1 MADIDR
7 VAQEIMRLGKIG
19 RMMPPAW
26 DGAKISHPVSTH
38 EGIHLGR
45 ILPGRGLYLDCD
57 LKYLGINKELPHVYQ
72 KTRVSKLFDVL
83 KNEKHAI
90 LAAGLIG
97 SAILF
102 PRTLPANLMMA
113 IQTYDGIINA
123 RGNGLGFDAVFTKAT
138 ITTVANIWFSLLN
151 VAGTPTSVS
160 IANIPGGTVF
170 DNTVNSSLIFGQ
182 VPAPTG
188 GNKAYLQ
195 SFGYTSTVAAN
206 TILLIDLLVA
216 AGNISDTLI
225 TTQTITSSALTRY
238 TTGAGVMMIMEVTS
252 ASLGG
257 TAANVTV
264 TYTNS
269 GGAGSR
275 TTAALAMTTS
285 AIQSRLQP
293 GSTLPFMALQ
303 AGDFGV
309 QSIQSLILSA
319 SMVGVGT
326 LAIEQYY
333 PLMFVPGVA
342 VNSWSERDQAIQM
355 TGLKELV
362 QTSGNN
368 VGHLGMFLFGAG
380 AASGLITGMIRTC
393 QG

>member
-1 MADIDR
+1 MGNVDQLAS
-7 VAQEIMRLGKIG
+7 QIMQLSYVGK
-19 RMMPPAW
+19 MMPPAW
-26 DGAKISHPVSTH
+26 DGAKISHPVMSQD
-38 EGIHLGR
+38 GVRLGR

-57 LKYLGINKELPHVYQ
+57 LKYLGIHKELPYVYQ
-72 KTRVSKLFDVL
+72 KTRTHKLFDVL

-102 PRTLPANLMMA
+102 PKTIPASLMMA
-113 IQTYDGIINA
+113 IQTYDAIINA
-123 RGNGLGFDAVFTKAT
+123 RGNGLGFDAVFSKAS
-138 ITTVANIWFSLLN
+138 ITTVASIWFSILQ
-151 VAGTPTSVS
+151 AGGLPTSVT

-182 VPAPTG
+182 VSAPTG

-195 SFGYTSTVAAN
+195 SFGYTSTIAED
-206 TILLIDLLVA
+206 TMLLIDLLVA

-225 TTQTITSSALTRY
+225 TTQTINTSALTRY

-252 ASLGG
+252 ATLGG

-264 TYTNS
+264 TYTNQA
-269 GGAGSR
+269 GTGSR
-275 TTAALAMTTS
+275 TTAAIAMTTS

-293 GSTLPFMALQ
+293 GSTLPFMVLQ

-342 VNSWSERDQAIQM
+342 ANSWSERDQGIQLAGM
-355 TGLKELV
+355 KELI

-368 VGHLGMFLFGAG
+368 VGHLGMFLL
-380 AASGLITGMIRTC
+380 ASTTTSGIITGMIRTC